1 MTRKVHP
8 LVLAKPPGNAC
19 DTESRTLD
27 ACERGKA
34 INVLAKID
42 LFGIDGEQLTLPA
55 CILPAC
61 IRFTDGNKVSLLLQN
76 LMNQV
81 AWYEGGKEYKV
92 KYRDQRDL
100 VGLSYRGQQHA
111 RGEQRTRRLG
121 TTRCEID
128 GDMSSAGNQ
137 QWGRQHRPR
146 VFEG

>member
-8 LVLAKPPGNAC
+8 LVLAKPGNAC

-61 IRFTDGNKVSLLLQN
+61 IRFTDGNKVSLLLQD

-81 AWYEGGKEYKV
+81 AWYEGGKAYKV
-92 KYRDQRDL
+92 RYRGL
-100 VGLSYRGQQHA
+100 VGLSYRGQRHA
-111 RGEQRTRRLG
+111 RGEQRSRRLG